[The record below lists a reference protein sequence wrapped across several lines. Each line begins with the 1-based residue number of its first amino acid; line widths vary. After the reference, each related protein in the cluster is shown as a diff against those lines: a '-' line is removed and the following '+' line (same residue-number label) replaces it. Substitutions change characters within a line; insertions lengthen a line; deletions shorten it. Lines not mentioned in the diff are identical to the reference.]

1 MEDGIHLL
9 NFQKEIQVKNVTIK
23 LNGYFGNDKQLL
35 KVLYTIDLE
44 KSFGNRLTPK
54 CIGKCKGLLIFR
66 HKIL

>member
-1 MEDGIHLL
+1 M
-9 NFQKEIQVKNVTIK
+9 QVKNVTIK

-44 KSFGNRLTPK
+44 KSFRNRLTPK
-54 CIGKCKGLLIFR
+54 GIGKCKGLLIFR